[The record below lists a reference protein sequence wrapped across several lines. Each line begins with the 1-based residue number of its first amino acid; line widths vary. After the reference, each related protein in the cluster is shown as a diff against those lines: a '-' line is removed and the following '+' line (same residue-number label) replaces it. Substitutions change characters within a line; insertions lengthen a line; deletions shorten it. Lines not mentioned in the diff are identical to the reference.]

1 MSEIIQVAPSVSCH
15 AWNKDHTQVAFS
27 PNNTEIHI
35 WKKTGSEWAKE
46 HILAEHDQL
55 VTGIDWAPNSN
66 RIVSCSQDRNAYVW
80 RFEEGKWKPTLVILR
95 IQRAATYVKWSPDE
109 KKFAVASG
117 GKCVCVCY
125 FDEENDWWL
134 SKHIKKHDST
144 VLGVEW
150 HPGSVLI
157 ATASSDFN
165 MRVFSAFIK
174 GVDARPGDTPF
185 GSRLPLGECLGEYP
199 GFGWVHNVVWSASGN
214 QLAYCSHD
222 STITFIDVSGG
233 APGNVQLL
241 RLNNLPFT
249 RVFFTSETSL
259 VAGGHD
265 CSPILFSN
273 LDGNWGPV
281 RNLDEKKVEDKKPA
295 GSQSAF
301 KMFQNKVATGQA
313 SGTTKLETKHQNYIN
328 CIQGYQG
335 TPGAWKKISTSALD
349 GRIVIWDI

>member
-1 MSEIIQVAPSVSCH
+1 MSEVIQAAASITCH
-15 AWNKDHTQVAFS
+15 AWNKDRTQVAFS
-27 PNNTEIHI
+27 PNNTEVHI

-55 VTGIDWAPNSN
+55 VTSIDWAPNSN
-66 RIVSCSQDRNAYVW
+66 RLVTCSQDRNAYVW

-95 IQRAATYVKWSPDE
+95 IQRAATYVRWSPDE

-117 GKCVCVCY
+117 GKCVCICY

-174 GVDARPGDTPF
+174 GIDSRPGETPF

-199 GFGWVHNVVWSASGN
+199 GFGWVHNVVWSQSGN

-249 RVFFTSETSL
+249 RVFFINEDTL

-265 CSPILFSN
+265 CSPILFSK
-273 LDGNWGPV
+273 LDGTWGPV
-281 RNLDEKKVEDKKPA
+281 RNLDEKKVEAKQA
-295 GSQSAF
+295 SGTQSAF

-313 SGTTKLETKHQNYIN
+313 QATTKLETKHQNYIN
-328 CIQGYQG
+328 CIQGVAG
-335 TPGAWKKISTSALD
+335 GPAGWKKISTSALD
-349 GRIVIWDI
+349 GRIIIWDL